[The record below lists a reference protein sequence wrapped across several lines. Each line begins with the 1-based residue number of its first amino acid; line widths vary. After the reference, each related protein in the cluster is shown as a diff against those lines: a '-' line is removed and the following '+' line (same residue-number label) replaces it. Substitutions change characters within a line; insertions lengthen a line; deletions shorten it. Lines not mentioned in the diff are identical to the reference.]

1 MTSAQSFLLFL
12 ILLGA
17 AAIAL
22 RLVSRRAPIVPYP
35 VLLAVGGIL
44 IGLIPGLALPRVS
57 PDLILLA
64 FVPGLVFEASLSLN
78 LEELWRRV
86 VPVTL
91 LATVG
96 VFLTVLLI
104 GALAHYGL
112 GLDWA
117 SGFLL
122 GSIVAATDPIAVV
135 TLLRQLGAPR
145 GLEAILDG
153 ESLFNDGTGVAV
165 FAAVLGTILTGHPS
179 LFDAGLRFLFV
190 SGAGILIGVAAGAA
204 AVAFLRLV
212 REAELEILITLVL
225 AYGSYLAADLVSAS
239 GIVAVVTA
247 GIVVA
252 RYAGR
257 TGRLQGT
264 QLHGFWSLYAFVL
277 NAVLFLVVGVALPTR
292 SLVAVG
298 GLALGAYVIM
308 FAARVIP
315 VYGLLAIADPRAISI
330 PWRWRHMTLWGGLR
344 GALSVALALSV
355 AAQPAVNP
363 SVSLLAYGMVVVS
376 LVVQGGLLRLF
387 TRVATDR
394 TLLRIGLVIQAIAF
408 AGFGLSPRFG
418 APAKAV
424 LYAATGASGDRA
436 VLACG
441 RSGGRELSASY
452 PGHSAGAPA
461 ARHRGR
467 ARRSAVASM
476 AGPRLGGCR
485 RVGAG
490 LRRDV
495 RQRAGD
501 SGRERD
507 QGDDGAGA
515 AGRQAGAAG
524 SGRSDNHADR
534 RRRPVVRVGPRAEA
548 VDREG
553 RGGGA
558 ADRAAAASRDA
569 DPVGQQPG

>member
-64 FVPGLVFEASLSLN
+64 FVPGLVFEAALSLN

-165 FAAVLGTILTGHPS
+165 FAAILGTILAGHPS
-179 LFDAGLRFLFV
+179 PGDAVLRFVLV
-190 SGAGILIGVAAGAA
+190 TAGGTAIGLAAVAAG
-204 AVAFLRLV
+204 FLLVRLV
-212 REAELEILITLVL
+212 REAELEILTTLVV
-225 AYGSYLAADLVSAS
+225 AYGSYLAADLVHAS
-239 GIVAVVTA
+239 GVVSVVTA
-247 GIVVA
+247 GLVVA
-252 RYAGR
+252 RYGSR

-264 QLHGFWSLYAFVL
+264 QLHGFWSLLAFVL
-277 NAVLFLVVGVALPTR
+277 NAILFLIVGIALPAQR
-292 SLVAVG
+292 LASVAGLVLG
-298 GLALGAYVIM
+298 GYLIM
-308 FAARVIP
+308 LAARAIP
-315 VYGLLAIADPRAISI
+315 VYGLLALADPRATSI
-330 PWRWRHMTLWGGLR
+330 P
-344 GALSVALALSV
+344 
-355 AAQPAVNP
+355 
-363 SVSLLAYGMVVVS
+363 
-376 LVVQGGLLRLF
+376 
-387 TRVATDR
+387 
-394 TLLRIGLVIQAIAF
+394 
-408 AGFGLSPRFG
+408 
-418 APAKAV
+418 
-424 LYAATGASGDRA
+424 
-436 VLACG
+436 
-441 RSGGRELSASY
+441 
-452 PGHSAGAPA
+452 
-461 ARHRGR
+461 
-467 ARRSAVASM
+467 
-476 AGPRLGGCR
+476 
-485 RVGAG
+485 
-490 LRRDV
+490 
-495 RQRAGD
+495 
-501 SGRERD
+501 
-507 QGDDGAGA
+507 
-515 AGRQAGAAG
+515 
-524 SGRSDNHADR
+524 
-534 RRRPVVRVGPRAEA
+534 
-548 VDREG
+548 
-553 RGGGA
+553 
-558 ADRAAAASRDA
+558 
-569 DPVGQQPG
+569 